1 MKLILT
7 IILIVFFTTNFAQQK
22 QQTITA
28 KDSTKQKI
36 HIDSVSVSDSTKA
49 NKKWDVNAT
58 VFANASDSLIFQV
71 QKKKMFLFGSGELK
85 YKDTGIKSGK
95 IFVDYNTNE
104 LEAFGIADTSDTAKV
119 KLKDTPRLKEGTETY
134 DGESIKYNFK
144 SQRGFIS
151 LAKNKDKGQTYVG
164 EKVNKVDKDVYFIEH
179 GTFTSCDLDTPDTYF
194 SASEMKVI
202 QKDKIIARWIFMN
215 IGGVPFPIPL
225 PFAVFPSQSGRRS
238 GIIIPAYGQSNVRG
252 QYFRNFG
259 YFLALNN
266 YMDLA
271 LTGDYY
277 TKGGWGMRSRFRYAE
292 RYNFTGSFEAGYS
305 KIILGEPNDPK
316 YSEETDWNLSL
327 YHNQQI
333 TPTSRLD
340 VNLQFLSKNF
350 LNNNSINYNDILSQD
365 ITSNATF
372 SKIWDESGSSI
383 SINYSRTQNLSSGD
397 VNESLPNINFSK
409 SMTYPF
415 KRANVESLG
424 DQKWY
429 ELIGVSYSGQLT
441 NNRRKNKDNV
451 ISNAGVQHNISM
463 SASPKFGYFNI
474 SPSVNYLEKWYN
486 KRTKKEYQKFDI
498 VNPATGVSSTKDS
511 LVESTINEFNF
522 VRTFNLSAS
531 ASTRMF
537 GIFNPNVLGIETFRH
552 TITPS
557 ISYQYT
563 PDFSN
568 DAWGYWD
575 SYKNPKGEIIRYDKF
590 SGEVFGGVSSG
601 QSQSLNFSLGN
612 VFEIKMAK
620 APGDTTK
627 EQKKIQL
634 LNLSASI
641 GYNFVADSLKLSD
654 LSLSYRTQIGN
665 LLDLS
670 GSSTYSFYDQ
680 KITGQDSKGQ
690 NIYTRVNQYLASSR
704 KGLFRLTGFN
714 FNISTS
720 LSGEK
725 FKSAEQEVKTPIQKE
740 EGFNAL
746 NKKDYIGLYDET
758 RAPDLSIPWNLNLSY
773 SYNFSKPDP
782 EYSTSYSSLNADLS
796 FSITKNW
803 KFTVRGSYDFD
814 SKKIIAPQITI
825 YRDLHCWEMH
835 FNWNP
840 IGYYSGFR
848 FEIRL
853 KAPEL
858 QDIKVTKSGGVFSG
872 RR

>member
-1 MKLILT
+1 
-7 IILIVFFTTNFAQQK
+7 
-22 QQTITA
+22 
-28 KDSTKQKI
+28 
-36 HIDSVSVSDSTKA
+36 
-49 NKKWDVNAT
+49 
-58 VFANASDSLIFQV
+58 
-71 QKKKMFLFGSGELK
+71 
-85 YKDTGIKSGK
+85 
-95 IFVDYNTNE
+95 
-104 LEAFGIADTSDTAKV
+104 
-119 KLKDTPRLKEGTETY
+119 
-134 DGESIKYNFK
+134 
-144 SQRGFIS
+144 
-151 LAKNKDKGQTYVG
+151 
-164 EKVNKVDKDVYFIEH
+164 
-179 GTFTSCDLDTPDTYF
+179 
-194 SASEMKVI
+194 
-202 QKDKIIARWIFMN
+202 
-215 IGGVPFPIPL
+215 
-225 PFAVFPSQSGRRS
+225 
-238 GIIIPAYGQSNVRG
+238 
-252 QYFRNFG
+252 
-259 YFLALNN
+259 
-266 YMDLA
+266 
-271 LTGDYY
+271 
-277 TKGGWGMRSRFRYAE
+277 
-292 RYNFTGSFEAGYS
+292 
-305 KIILGEPNDPK
+305 
-316 YSEETDWNLSL
+316 
-327 YHNQQI
+327 
-333 TPTSRLD
+333 
-340 VNLQFLSKNF
+340 
-350 LNNNSINYNDILSQD
+350 
-365 ITSNATF
+365 
-372 SKIWDESGSSI
+372 
-383 SINYSRTQNLSSGD
+383 
-397 VNESLPNINFSK
+397 
-409 SMTYPF
+409 
-415 KRANVESLG
+415 
-424 DQKWY
+424 
-429 ELIGVSYSGQLT
+429 
-441 NNRRKNKDNV
+441 
-451 ISNAGVQHNISM
+451 
-463 SASPKFGYFNI
+463 
-474 SPSVNYLEKWYN
+474 
-486 KRTKKEYQKFDI
+486 
-498 VNPATGVSSTKDS
+498 
-511 LVESTINEFNF
+511 
-522 VRTFNLSAS
+522 
-531 ASTRMF
+531 
-537 GIFNPNVLGIETFRH
+537 
-552 TITPS
+552 
-557 ISYQYT
+557 
-563 PDFSN
+563 
-568 DAWGYWD
+568 
-575 SYKNPKGEIIRYDKF
+575 
-590 SGEVFGGVSSG
+590 
-601 QSQSLNFSLGN
+601 
-612 VFEIKMAK
+612 MAK